1 MRLVL
6 SGTACLKSYRHVL
19 FSNGKEKGATLG
31 CPYRHSQAKW
41 WRRESL
47 VSSLLTT
54 SLDRSRVV
62 EELARLVTAT
72 VLVAGDVAVLELAVG
87 VFLRGVV
94 ELASAIDVAGVVASF
109 EAVARC

>member
-1 MRLVL
+1 V
-6 SGTACLKSYRHVL
+6 T
-19 FSNGKEKGATLG
+19 
-31 CPYRHSQAKW
+31 
-41 WRRESL
+41 
-47 VSSLLTT
+47 SLLTT